1 MVIEENINEIFSD
14 ILKQKTKTS
23 KLAVTS
29 MVFGILA
36 PFCFSVMWIVSLL
49 PSHDLLTAARYVMA
63 ALSYSAA
70 WILSLILGIKS
81 LEKIRNSEEKLA
93 GKVYAAVGISIST
106 VWMVLMVARFLMPAL
121 FSVNS

>member
-1 MVIEENINEIFSD
+1 MVIEENINEIFSN
-14 ILKQKTKTS
+14 ILRQKTKTS

-36 PFCFSVMWIVSLL
+36 PLCFSVMWVVSLF
-49 PSHDLLTAARYVMA
+49 PSHDLLAAGRYIMA
-63 ALSYSAA
+63 VFSYSIA
-70 WILSLILGIKS
+70 WILGLILGIKS
-81 LEKIRNSEEKLA
+81 LEKIRNSEEKIV

>member
-1 MVIEENINEIFSD
+1 MVIEENINDIWSD
-14 ILKQKTKTS
+14 ILHQKTKTS

-36 PFCFSVMWIVSLL
+36 PFCLGAMWIVSFL
-49 PSHDLLTAARYVMA
+49 PSHDLITAGRYVMA
-63 ALSYSAA
+63 AFSYAIA

-81 LEKIRNSEEKLA
+81 LEKINHSEEQLSGRA
-93 GKVYAAVGISIST
+93 YAAVGISISA
-106 VWMVLMVARFLMPAL
+106 VWMVFMVARFLMPAL